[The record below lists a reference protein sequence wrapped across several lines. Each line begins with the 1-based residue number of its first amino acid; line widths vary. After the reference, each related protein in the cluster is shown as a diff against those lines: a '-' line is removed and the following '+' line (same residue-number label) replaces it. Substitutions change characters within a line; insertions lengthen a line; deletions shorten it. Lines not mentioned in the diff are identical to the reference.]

1 VVLANGV
8 ISDNTLAQELKNI
21 NFDVY
26 SVGDA
31 LKPKD
36 ATKAIYEGAMA
47 AIEV

>member
-1 VVLANGV
+1 MVLAAGV
-8 ISDNTLAQELKNI
+8 LPNNTLAQELKNF
-21 NFDVY
+21 NSDVY

-47 AIEV
+47 AIEI